1 MKKIIFA
8 VVLGVVAVVMLGVP
22 VLAAAQRLPL
32 EQRCGN
38 TSGGGSVVLYDSKA
52 PNSVE
57 MELIL
62 RGALPNQGYD
72 VICRTW
78 LPDYSNYSETTV
90 GTVYTNKGGAA
101 IGSYTLSVATPGDYV
116 FSLELRKAE
125 AGHLLQYDAGPVTL
139 SFD

>member
-1 MKKIIFA
+1 MKKVIFA
-8 VVLGVVAVVMLGVP
+8 VALCVAAVAMLGGP
-22 VLAAAQRLPL
+22 ALAAGQRLPL
-32 EQRCGN
+32 ELRCGN
-38 TSGGGSVVLYDSKA
+38 TSGGGSVVLHDSKA
-52 PNSVE
+52 PNSME
-57 MELIL
+57 MELVL

-90 GTVYTNKGGAA
+90 GTVYTNNGGAA
-101 IGSYTLSVATPGDYV
+101 RGSYTLSVATPGDYV

-139 SFD
+139 SFN